1 MSVGHTGGAPDN
13 IMSFRIILIACI
25 VFFILF
31 IGIIIFSI
39 FTPKKVAPTTTQQ
52 NDLGPNPTTSFS
64 RPTPQMSYN
73 KEATDELLEIVRTR
87 PTPSLNSDITVRE
100 QLIASLEGE
109 SDVLYASP
117 LVRIEYVSTPNDF
130 EAEILTDEIDS
141 AKDEAI
147 TWLHSQGLSD
157 EGICKLPLFFYLS
170 SRAKSN
176 VQNSNYAFNPR
187 PNFCQ

>member
-1 MSVGHTGGAPDN
+1 MY
-13 IMSFRIILIACI
+13 C
-25 VFFILF
+25 VFYTF

-64 RPTPQMSYN
+64 RPTFAQMSYN
-73 KEATDELLEIVRTR
+73 KEATDELLEIVRTK

-130 EAEILTDEIDS
+130 EAEILTDEVDS
-141 AKDEAI
+141 AKEEP
-147 TWLHSQGLSD
+147 LHGFTR
-157 EGICKLPLFFYLS
+157 GTI
-170 SRAKSN
+170 
-176 VQNSNYAFNPR
+176 
-187 PNFCQ
+187 